1 MGSLLDRIA
10 LTKRHQAA
18 ARAGEAAALPAPDG
32 AEAEREASAPRA
44 GAASSSA
51 RLNHQADFEQLLQV
65 IGRHYQYDED
75 DFNAM
80 RALLADGSE
89 AGSAELART
98 VNEWRLELVAQGL
111 TAHLD
116 EATAHRCWQAFAG
129 ASQPAPALAE
139 PAEDQPRSRSMPTL

>member
-10 LTKRHQAA
+10 LAKRQQAA
-18 ARAGEAAALPAPDG
+18 ARSGEAAASPAPDG
-32 AEAEREASAPRA
+32 AAEVGESLSPRA
-44 GAASSSA
+44 GAAVPSELLDL
-51 RLNHQADFEQLLQV
+51 RADFELLLQV